1 MLTLL
6 FKNFIRS
13 KGTKIGLIFLLLIG
27 FISLLIGQQF
37 QKKQHSNITEAALY
51 QKEHIARNTAF
62 HKDEIGLLLYYIKFS
77 LVNKTFPINSLA
89 IGQRDVNPSIQSVT
103 IRGLEAQ
110 KYDAELNNPN
120 NLLSG
125 NIDFSFVLIYLYPLL
140 IIAFTYNI
148 ISEEKES
155 GTWKIVATQSR
166 NIFLY
171 ILKLFYIR
179 ILSLII
185 LLTIVLFTGCLFL
198 NIPLD
203 KSFFSFYILCI
214 LYILFWFGVC
224 FYIVSLQKN
233 SNFNAVILL
242 TIWLFMVI
250 ILPAIINTYIANK
263 YPVPEALELTLKQRN
278 AYHEKWDMNK
288 KITMDKFYNHYPQFK
303 SYVLPEAEF
312 SWLWYYAMQQAG
324 DDDSAEQSRE
334 LETKLKQRNLA
345 SELIAQFIPTLHTQI
360 QLNEIA
366 KSDLGNQLLFLQKTK
381 EFHEKL
387 RLYFYPKIFDNAAVN
402 QEKWEKF
409 KVEIFSDKSE
419 ISILKAFLPLLIFNL
434 LLIGFGW
441 RNFKR
446 KIFNR
451 KFTIPWFPITIT
463 N

>member
-1 MLTLL
+1 MLALL

-13 KGTKIGLIFLLLIG
+13 KGTKIGLFFLLIIC

-37 QKKQHSNITEAALY
+37 QQKQQNNITEAAIY
-51 QKEHIARNTAF
+51 QKEHIARNAAF

-77 LVNKTFPINSLA
+77 LVNKTLPINSLA

-110 KYDAELNNPN
+110 KYDSELNNPN

-125 NIDFSFVLIYLYPLL
+125 NIDFGFVLIYLFPLL
-140 IIAFTYNI
+140 IIAFSYNL

-155 GTWKIVATQSR
+155 GTWKIVATQSQ
-166 NIFLY
+166 NTFLY

-179 ILSLII
+179 ILSLIA
-185 LLTIVLFTGCLFL
+185 LLTIVLFIAIFFL
-198 NIPLD
+198 NIPFDL
-203 KSFFSFYILCI
+203 SLFTFYTIAI
-214 LYILFWFGVC
+214 LYILFWFAVS
-224 FYIVSLQKN
+224 FFIVSLQQH

-242 TIWLFMVI
+242 TIWLFLII
-250 ILPAIINTYIANK
+250 ILPATINTYIVNK
-263 YPVPEALELTLKQRN
+263 YPIPEALELTVKQRN
-278 AYHEKWDMNK
+278 AYHEKWDMDK

-303 SYVLPEAEF
+303 HYPLPNAEF

-324 DDDSAEQSRE
+324 DDDSAKQSRE
-334 LETKLKQRNLA
+334 LETKLQQRNKA
-345 SELIAQFIPTLHTQI
+345 SQLIAQFIPTLHTQI

-366 KSDLGNQLLFLQKTK
+366 KSDLGNQLLFLKETK
-381 EFHEKL
+381 HFHEKL

-402 QEKWEKF
+402 KENWSKF
-409 KVEIFSDKSE
+409 KVETFNDPSE
-419 ISILKAFLPLLIFNL
+419 ISFMKAFLPLLLFNL

-446 KIFNR
+446 NLF
-451 KFTIPWFPITIT
+451 
-463 N
+463 